1 MKPREHTTGE
11 RRRALDLLR
20 EGATMPAVV
29 AATGVPDGTIRKW
42 AQRAGVAL
50 PVLRRDPS
58 AEEFATITRRVAA
71 GERAAPVARD
81 HGVSIHTVL
90 RACRR
95 AGVAVAARGRPR
107 STEAA

>member
-11 RRRALDLLR
+11 RRRALDMLR
-20 EGATMPAVV
+20 DGATVPDVTRAL
-29 AATGVPDGTIRKW
+29 GVPDGTVRKW

-58 AEEFATITRRVAA
+58 AEEFEAITRRVAA

-95 AGVAVAARGRPR
+95 AGVAVAPPGRPR